1 MTHRLPL
8 HSTSW
13 FLISCFVAICL
24 ITAPAA
30 QGVEPRTFGTD
41 DFAPRSFL
49 LKETSF
55 EPSGR
60 LVSVE
65 DPPDMV
71 KTAIVPGSANG
82 QAASGGGYNPV
93 TPWNGGNGGFTSP
106 APMNPGYG
114 STVPQGGFGNP
125 GYGPANN
132 GGYGPAYNGNYGPAA
147 PYGGYQPQPYQP
159 AKPSDEEL
167 HDAKVTARY
176 QDSTYLGFLSRTNM
190 SQITSIY
197 IEASNLIDT
206 RHVSP
211 TSYEVRTQTA
221 LRGLMGALNNRAFQ
235 QASGAA
241 PRADQLQAFQN
252 DLSQVMNSQGP
263 RTANEAIGVMQWV
276 AAMGSQRLGLR
287 QEVVAMEFLNETLD
301 SLDKYSS
308 FMPNKSSAA
317 LEPEHQTAALEESI
331 VGIGVELKTHEQG
344 ALIMGVIEGSP
355 SAEVG
360 LKKGD
365 ILVSING
372 QELAGIPLSGVADR
386 ITGRSGTTVTINIRR
401 NGQRFAATLA
411 RRAVYVSSVS
421 GVQMVEGSRTGYIRL
436 KQFSE
441 SSTKDLE
448 AAMMKLHNGGMQSL
462 ILDLRG
468 NPGGLLTQSITVS
481 DLFLTQGTI
490 VSTRGR
496 TESDNS
502 SEVAKFDRTW
512 STPLV
517 VLVDDNSA
525 SASEIF
531 AAAIQDNKRGVL
543 VGRKS
548 YGKGTVQTHFPMK
561 SANANLKLTTAKFYA
576 PSGREMSGQG
586 VTPEYVVNQSN
597 ADLANTLTEDADVIA
612 ALQVIQSGVPTQ
624 LAQGRPVQQY
634 GNQPYGTQPY
644 GAQPYGNPPAAGR
657 VPGLASYPQ
666 LFDSNFSGNLLGTG
680 R

>member
-1 MTHRLPL
+1 MTNRLPL

-13 FLISCFVAICL
+13 FLISCFVAIVM

-30 QGVEPRTFGTD
+30 QAIEPKTFNND
-41 DFAPRSFL
+41 DFAPRSL
-49 LKETSF
+49 MLKGASF

-65 DPPDMV
+65 DPPDLI
-71 KTAIVPGSANG
+71 KTAIVPGASNG
-82 QAASGGGYNPV
+82 QAASSGGYAPAS
-93 TPWNGGNGGFTSP
+93 PWNNGNGGFVPPYSP
-106 APMNPGYG
+106 NNGYG
-114 STVPQGGFGNP
+114 STVPQGGFNNP
-125 GYGPANN
+125 GYGPVN
-132 GGYGPAYNGNYGPAA
+132 NGNYGPTNNGAGYGPSA

-176 QDSTYLGFLSRTNM
+176 QDSTYLGFLARANM

-221 LRGLMGALNNRAFQ
+221 LRGLVVALNNKAFQ

-241 PRADQLQAFQN
+241 PRPDQLQAFQN

-263 RTANEAIGVMQWV
+263 RTANEAVGVMQWV

-287 QEVVAMEFLNETLD
+287 QEVVAMEFLSETLD

-317 LEPEHQTAALEESI
+317 LETEQQTAALEESI

-344 ALIMGVIEGSP
+344 ALVVGVIDGSP

-372 QELAGIPLSGVADR
+372 QELAGMPLSQVADR
-386 ITGRSGTTVTINIRR
+386 ITGRAGTTVTINIRR

-421 GVQMVEGSRTGYIRL
+421 GAQMVEGSPVGYIRL

-448 AAMMKLHNGGMQSL
+448 AAMMKLHNSGMQSL

-468 NPGGLLTQSITVS
+468 NPGGLLTQSVTVS

-496 TESDNS
+496 NESDNS
-502 SEVAKFDRTW
+502 TETAKFDRTW

-531 AAAIQDNKRGVL
+531 AAAIQDNRRGVL

-576 PSGREMSGQG
+576 PSGREMAGQG
-586 VTPEYVVNQSN
+586 VTPEYVVNQPN
-597 ADLANTLTEDADVIA
+597 ADLASTLTEDADVVA

-634 GNQPYGTQPY
+634 GNQPYG
-644 GAQPYGNPPAAGR
+644 AQPYSTQPSAG

-666 LFDSNFSGNLLGTG
+666 LFNSNFGGASSSPVGYPG